1 MSVITEGKSNMNQFI
16 EYLNEILSAENA
28 IVERLNR
35 RIIQK
40 IHFQE
45 TKNTLQ
51 DELDEEINHQNK
63 LRNLISEYGGK
74 PTNTKAKLLSLDS
87 GTNDITDY
95 NSFEKIESTLTQ
107 SDSNHK
113 VNNHNQMQIEIL
125 RIREDAMIKSAEII
139 GYKMI
144 LKIAKKIKAKK
155 AIDILK
161 KNLEEKESIY
171 NKLID
176 LSSKVD
182 NKIEEDD
189 DYNKKNHQHKESFR
203 LGSTIAD
210 ILTSY
215 WNSKENP
222 SKVYIFDRRVHH
234 GAIGALLGLS
244 DLYKKQPIITGI
256 LSGLGAG
263 LAEDDYKDFKEWFL
277 FKKKEE
283 D

>member
-1 MSVITEGKSNMNQFI
+1 MNQFI

-28 IVERLNR
+28 IVERLNK

-40 IHFQE
+40 TPE
-45 TKNTLQ
+45 TKSTLQ
-51 DELDEEINHQNK
+51 HELDEEINHQNK
-63 LRNLISEYGGK
+63 LKNLISEYGGK
-74 PTNTKAKLLSLDS
+74 PTNAKAKLLSLDS
-87 GTNDITDY
+87 GTSHTIDITDN
-95 NSFEKIESTLTQ
+95 NSFEKIKSMLIQ
-107 SDSNHK
+107 SDSNNK
-113 VNNHNQMQIEIL
+113 VNSNNQMQTEIL
-125 RIREDAMIKSAEII
+125 RIREDAMIKSAEIL
-139 GYKMI
+139 GYKMV
-144 LKIAKKIKAKK
+144 LKIAKKTNAQK

-161 KNLEEKESIY
+161 KNLEEKELTY

-176 LSSKVD
+176 LASEID
-182 NKIEEDD
+182 NKTGHDD
-189 DYNKKNHQHKESFR
+189 DNDKKKNRQHEESFG

-222 SKVYIFDRRVHH
+222 SKVYIFNRRVHH